1 MSDSLRQEI
10 TKTIVE
16 ALTTGDLPPWRKPWS
31 CDPNA
36 PGLHTSL
43 SSSKPY
49 KGINQLLLMCSAMK
63 NNFRSKWWSTFKQIK
78 QHGGSV
84 LKGSKA
90 TTVVLYRPVERTK
103 INEAGKEV
111 DDSFFVMRSFK
122 VFNADQTALEQFQ
135 VSDEPAEGAPFQSY
149 EQADQLIND
158 IGADIRY
165 GGDEAFYNSKNDF
178 IQLPYHG
185 KFDSPE
191 AFYVTCFHE
200 HIYFTEH
207 ESRLNWD
214 RRNEDNSYSM
224 GELIAELG
232 SVLLLAELG
241 LPVTDNLNNHAA
253 YLKHWLKGM
262 EGDPKFIFKAS
273 SQASKAVD
281 WLLACRKQE
290 VLEEPAI
297 A

>member
-16 ALTTGDLPPWRKPWS
+16 ALTTGDLPPWRKPWA

-43 SSSKPY
+43 SSQKPY
-49 KGINQLLLMCSAMK
+49 RGINQLILMCSTMK
-63 NNFRSKWWSTFKQIK
+63 NNFKSKWWATFKQIK

-103 INEAGKEV
+103 IDEKGKEV
-111 DDSFFVMRSFK
+111 DDSFFIMRSFK
-122 VFNADQTALEQFQ
+122 VFNAHQTTLDQFQ
-135 VSDEPAEGAPFQSY
+135 VSDEPVEGATFESY
-149 EQADQLIND
+149 EQADQLIED
-158 IGADIRY
+158 IGANIRY
-165 GGDEAFYNSKNDF
+165 GGDEAFYNSKEDF

-185 KFDSPE
+185 KFESPE
-191 AFYVTCFHE
+191 AYYETCLHE
-200 HIYFTEH
+200 HVHYTEH

-214 RRNEDNSYSM
+214 RKNEGYAM

-232 SVLLLAELG
+232 SVLLMAELG
-241 LPVTDNLNNHAA
+241 LPVTQNLNNHAA

-281 WLLACRKQE
+281 WLLACSKQE
-290 VLEEPAI
+290 AHQEEPAI